1 MNRYLKSAVLA
12 FAVAATTLSS
22 FGAAEARDR
31 DHWRHGRHHNNDAAW
46 AAGAAGLVTGV
57 IVGNAIA
64 NTPRYDDGYYREPP
78 RRVYV
83 EPEYRPVRR
92 VYRPAP
98 VVVGTFEP
106 WSPEWYSF
114 CEDSYRSFNPRTGTF
129 RGYDGL
135 EHFCVAG

>member
-1 MNRYLKSAVLA
+1 MNKFFKTAVLA
-12 FAVAATTLSS
+12 AAVTGATLTTSGL
-22 FGAAEARDR
+22 AEARDR
-31 DHWRHGRHHNNDAAW
+31 HHHHNNNDAAW

-57 IVGNAIA
+57 IVGGAIA
-64 NTPRYDDGYYREPP
+64 NSGPAYYDDGYYAP

-92 VYRPAP
+92 VYRARPAY
-98 VVVGTFEP
+98 VGAYEP
-106 WSPEWYSF
+106 WSAGWYRY
-114 CEDSYRSFNPRTGTF
+114 CGDTYRSFNPNTGTF

>member
-92 VYRPAP
+92 VYRER
-98 VVVGTFEP
+98 VVVGTLEP
-106 WSPEWYSF
+106 WSPEWYDF
-114 CEDSYRSFNPRTGTF
+114 CENTYRSFNPRSGTF
-129 RGYDGL
+129 VGYDGM